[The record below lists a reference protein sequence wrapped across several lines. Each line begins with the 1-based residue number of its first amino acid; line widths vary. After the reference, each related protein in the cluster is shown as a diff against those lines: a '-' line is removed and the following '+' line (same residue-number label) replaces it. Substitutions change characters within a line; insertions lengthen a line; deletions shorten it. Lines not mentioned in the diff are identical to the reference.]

1 MSCRLLQ
8 TFLHGQHPTAMPSMA
23 SRSEVQIEFR
33 TVDVEEIDPHGKEP
47 MLFETPPAEP
57 TEPTVETPDELNG
70 PIDLDMAINNMVI
83 AVEPTNTSP
92 HDCIYC
98 IEINYV
104 TNYMRDFHDT

>member
-23 SRSEVQIEFR
+23 STSEVQIEFR
-33 TVDVEEIDPHGKEP
+33 TVDVEEP
-47 MLFETPPAEP
+47 MSFETPPAEP
-57 TEPTVETPDELNG
+57 AEPTVETPDELNG

-83 AVEPTNTSP
+83 AVEPTNISP